1 MNVTHLEVPETPE
14 AGDSELFNARLAY
27 TIIDS
32 LLQHNETLSDLIAVM
47 ARALDEDTQSA
58 LTGTNEWQNYLDSRR
73 NLDTTKVQIEK
84 FTEELKK
91 IEDSS
96 ESTS

>member
-1 MNVTHLEVPETPE
+1 MNVTHPEV
-14 AGDSELFNARLAY
+14 SEPNDKLFNAKLAY

-58 LTGTNEWQNYLDSRR
+58 LTNTSEWQNYLDSRR

-84 FTEELKK
+84 FTEEIKK